1 MTGHLST
8 EKRTL
13 YNLLI
18 DKQVCSMTTTAP
30 HTRLGPPHERD
41 AARSRKAILDAAERL
56 FAERGYEA
64 TSLTD
69 VGQHAGVSR
78 GTPGYFFGSKSE
90 LWRAVLER
98 CFSEARTAV
107 IEGRDRAM
115 GSQESP
121 DVILASVVRDYFDF
135 LSARP
140 NFIRL
145 MERQALGDGP
155 EEYPDVARAAGQVSL
170 AAIVAELGFDDQR
183 SREAAHLL
191 LSMVALCWFPQVHAS
206 TYLPAIGLD
215 PGAPGFA
222 EERKAH
228 VVQLML
234 HGIASRLGTKPA
246 GGEPDRTESPSVN
259 RSSVMPRDRTS

>member
-1 MTGHLST
+1 MTS
-8 EKRTL
+8 
-13 YNLLI
+13 
-18 DKQVCSMTTTAP
+18 AP
-30 HTRLGPPHERD
+30 PNARLGPPHERN
-41 AARSRKAILDAAERL
+41 AARSREAILDAAERL

-69 VGQHAGVSR
+69 VGQQAGVSR

-98 CFSEARTAV
+98 CFSEARSAV
-107 IEGRDRAM
+107 IEGRDRAL
-115 GSQESP
+115 GSHESP
-121 DVILASVVRDYFDF
+121 NVILASVVRDYFDF

-155 EEYPDVARAAGQVSL
+155 EEYPEVALAAGQVSL

-191 LSMVALCWFPQVHAS
+191 LSMVALCWFPQVHAT

-215 PGAPGFA
+215 PRAPGFA

-228 VVQLML
+228 VVELML
-234 HGIASRLGTKPA
+234 HGIASRLDSKPE
-246 GGEPDRTESPSVN
+246 GKVPDRTAAPSAP
-259 RSSVMPRDRTS
+259 RSFVPSRDRNP